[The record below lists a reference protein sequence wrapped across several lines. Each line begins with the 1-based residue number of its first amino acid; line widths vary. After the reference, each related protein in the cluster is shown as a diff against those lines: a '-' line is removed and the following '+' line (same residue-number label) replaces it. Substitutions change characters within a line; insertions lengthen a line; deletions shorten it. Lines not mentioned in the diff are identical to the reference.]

1 MLDSP
6 VLYLSNYIVRTKAQ
20 YYRLL
25 QTVRANDQWEEWVL
39 YMLEMVQQTTIQT
52 MATIQAIQTAML
64 DYKHRIRA
72 ECKFYSQD
80 LIHHLFAHPYTKIEF
95 IQNDLQ
101 VSRLTATKYLDVLA
115 AAGFLQKYKAG
126 RSYYY
131 VNGAL
136 KAILEGVHFSVDG

>member
-1 MLDSP
+1 
-6 VLYLSNYIVRTKAQ
+6 
-20 YYRLL
+20 
-25 QTVRANDQWEEWVL
+25 
-39 YMLEMVQQTTIQT
+39 MV
-52 MATIQAIQTAML
+52 IQAIQVAML

-101 VSRLTATKYLDVLA
+101 VSRLTATKYLDTLA
-115 AAGFLQKYKAG
+115 KGSFLQKHKVG

-131 VNGAL
+131 VNVAL
-136 KAILEGVHFSVDG
+136 KAILENVHFAVGG